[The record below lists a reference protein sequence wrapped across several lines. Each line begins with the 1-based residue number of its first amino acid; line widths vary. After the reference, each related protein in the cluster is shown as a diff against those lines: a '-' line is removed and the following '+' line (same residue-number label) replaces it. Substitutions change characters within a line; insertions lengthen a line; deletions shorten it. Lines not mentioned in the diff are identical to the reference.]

1 MTEWT
6 TIRVEQSAKEAA
18 DERKPDGMTWSEF
31 IAAEEHDPA
40 GIDPEAVA
48 DHVAA
53 ELREELL
60 GAVVD
65 ELKEIRWQSGEP
77 PADDERS
84 TE

>member
-18 DERKPDGMTWSEF
+18 AERKPDEMTWSEF
-31 IAAEEHDPA
+31 VAAEEYDPA
-40 GIDPEAVA
+40 GIDPKTVA

-53 ELREELL
+53 ELREELP

-65 ELKEIRWQSGEP
+65 ELEGR
-77 PADDERS
+77 RR
-84 TE
+84 